1 MYNRYNRPRWRCD
14 YAVVYAGMFTILRR
28 RPGSLGLCLAAILF
42 ARDVCVR
49 AVNETI
55 KLFARPEVPRRMCVL
70 FAGLIC
76 QSPSQSRSCPTCR
89 YPLPGDQTT
98 CFPRNFALEDAIAHL
113 NEQVRPLP
121 LFPRVTRISS
131 QSHSPLPVWRYRF
144 QAISCILKHTSKQ
157 HKHYKPLLCIRW
169 HSIPYLS
176 AAYASPVMMLIACC
190 FLCHSNAKQGQLSKT
205 HSKSHAKWQQR

>member
-1 MYNRYNRPRWRCD
+1 MLRLVITGHFAGLPRQLDAQAEQTPLVRNISLIRNLTTKGALACLSWGRCKESPNLARQSLTCASVAMYNRYNRPRWRCD
-14 YAVVYAGMFTILRR
+14 YAVVYAGMFTILRP

-49 AVNETI
+49 AVNETT

-131 QSHSPLPVWRYRF
+131 QSHSPLPVWRY
-144 QAISCILKHTSKQ
+144 
-157 HKHYKPLLCIRW
+157 
-169 HSIPYLS
+169 
-176 AAYASPVMMLIACC
+176 
-190 FLCHSNAKQGQLSKT
+190 
-205 HSKSHAKWQQR
+205 